1 MIPILYEAT
10 RTTFK
15 NNGLGILSDTVS
27 CTVSQTRNGEFEL
40 ELEYP
45 ISGIHYD
52 ELALRRIVLATPDQV
67 SGPQPFRIYEITKPL
82 DGTVTVYAQHLAY
95 DLSGIPVKPFTS
107 SSAGDAMSKLSSNAV
122 VRCPFSFSTDKTTT
136 ATMTVSVPM
145 SIWALLGGSEGG
157 ILDVY
162 GGGEYEF
169 DGLSV
174 MLHKERGVD
183 RGVVIRYGK
192 NLTSLKQEESCSNV
206 YTGVYPYWYSDDG
219 GLVELPERTISAS
232 GSYSFT
238 RIKTVDFSDEWD
250 SAPTADQL
258 RTRAQR
264 YMTENQ
270 IGVPSVSLSVGYAQL
285 GDEVVGLCDPISV
298 EFPALGVS
306 ATAECVS
313 TKYDVLR
320 NRYDNI
326 EIGSVKTALADMLID
341 QKKTM
346 QDKVNTTRVR
356 TITAEY
362 VSTLKAS
369 DIGAVSNAELQAGV
383 ASWMDANA
391 TPTTVWSKNIY
402 NPAEAVSGWLASTG
416 QITSSSNYWTTGFL
430 PVSPGDVLTFSK
442 DGALIN
448 SYYKAAYDSTQTFLS
463 RSTGNTSSY
472 TVPAGAAY
480 ARITVKTTVTA
491 DDDPVMICINN
502 DDLTYESYGSHT
514 EGGLGSYLIL
524 QSPGGKHF
532 TLSVADDGTVSA
544 VETT

>member
-369 DIGAVSNAELQAGV
+369 DIGAVSNAEL
-383 ASWMDANA
+383 
-391 TPTTVWSKNIY
+391 
-402 NPAEAVSGWLASTG
+402 
-416 QITSSSNYWTTGFL
+416 
-430 PVSPGDVLTFSK
+430 
-442 DGALIN
+442 
-448 SYYKAAYDSTQTFLS
+448 
-463 RSTGNTSSY
+463 
-472 TVPAGAAY
+472 
-480 ARITVKTTVTA
+480 
-491 DDDPVMICINN
+491 
-502 DDLTYESYGSHT
+502 
-514 EGGLGSYLIL
+514 
-524 QSPGGKHF
+524 
-532 TLSVADDGTVSA
+532 
-544 VETT
+544 